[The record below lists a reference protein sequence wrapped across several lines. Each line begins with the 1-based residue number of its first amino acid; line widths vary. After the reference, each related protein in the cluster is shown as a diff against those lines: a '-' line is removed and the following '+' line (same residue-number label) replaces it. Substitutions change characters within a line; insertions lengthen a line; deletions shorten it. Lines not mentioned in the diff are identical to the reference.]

1 MRMYGGAM
9 QFTILSHAGLL
20 VQHAGVSLVTD
31 PWLWGSC
38 YWRSWWNFPEAP
50 SELINELQPDY
61 IYITHLHWD
70 HFHGPSL
77 RHFHRETP
85 ILVPL
90 VHTRRMVKDLQSL
103 GFRNIIEIPHGG
115 KIKLGEHLFLHSFQF
130 GITVDSAVVITN
142 GEITLLNANDCKL
155 FGLPLQHIQ
164 KQFPHIDFVLRSF
177 SSASAIPYCIEDYQ
191 QRFGEFRSAA
201 QYMQEF
207 TEFSLTVGA
216 KYAIPFASNHCFLHR
231 ETQEF
236 NATAVSP
243 EALANYCN
251 QVSQER
257 GLKTQCVLMPPG
269 SSWSEVGG
277 FQLRKFDYQKADEYI
292 TYLHRKYQNTLEK
305 QYAKESRVT
314 PDYPAF
320 ERYFQELLNALP
332 PKLPRISKMT
342 VLFHIHQQEHY
353 YWLLDFRSRRITVLT
368 EPITATLTI
377 QVPALVINDCC
388 RKRMF
393 STWGPS
399 KRLRI
404 RLAPE
409 ASWVDVRVFLSL
421 LDAWENEYLPIW
433 NHLRPRYLGI
443 WLRRWREFVE
453 AGRLAW
459 RLRRGKLAVDAL
471 YRSPSAPTATGKL
484 VNG

>member
-1 MRMYGGAM
+1 M

-20 VQHAGVSLVTD
+20 VEHQGVSLVTD
-31 PWLWGSC
+31 PWLRGSC

-50 SELINELQPDY
+50 PALINELQPDY

-77 RHFHRETP
+77 RHFRRETTM
-85 ILVPL
+85 LVPL

-103 GFRNIIEIPHGG
+103 GFRNIIEIPHGDQ
-115 KIKLGEHLFLHSFQF
+115 IKLGDNLFLYSFQF

-155 FGLPLQHIQ
+155 FGWPLQQIQ
-164 KQFPHIDFVLRSF
+164 KQFPHIDFVFRSF
-177 SSASAIPYCIEDYQ
+177 SSASAIPYCIDDYQ
-191 QRFGEFRSAA
+191 QKFGEFRSAA

-243 EALANYCN
+243 ERLVMYCN
-251 QVSQER
+251 QISRER
-257 GLKTQCVLMPPG
+257 GLSTECILMPPG
-269 SSWSEVGG
+269 SSWSDQEG
-277 FQLRKFDYQKADEYI
+277 FQRWEFDYQQANEYI
-292 TYLHRKYQNTLEK
+292 ANLHHKYQHTLEK
-305 QYAKESRVT
+305 QYIKEAAAK

-320 ERYFQELLNALP
+320 ERYFTALFKALP
-332 PKLPRISKMT
+332 PWLPKISKMT
-342 VLFHIHQQEHY
+342 VLFHIQQQEHY
-353 YWLLDFRSRRITVLT
+353 YWLLDFHHRRIAVLP

-377 QVPALVINDCC
+377 RVPALVLNDCC

-404 RLAPE
+404 RLAPG

-421 LDAWENEYLPIW
+421 LDAWENEYLPLW
-433 NHLRPRYLGI
+433 NHLRPRYVGI
-443 WLRRWREFVE
+443 WLRRWREFAE

-459 RLRRGKLAVDAL
+459 RWRRRSLRLGEL
-471 YRSPSAPTATGKL
+471 YRSPSAPSETGKL
-484 VNG
+484 TGK